1 MNYKNVFKTG
11 LLMLSMALVFSCSKD
26 DETPQEP
33 QETYNAEV
41 AVTDAPIDNA
51 NVQGAFVTIANVKI
65 NGQAVEGFEKTTVN
79 LLALQNGKIEA
90 LGNVQLESGVTSN
103 ITIELDNETDDQGN
117 APGSYIEMANGDTK
131 ALLTSSKEIVLN
143 SAAEVKENNENRI
156 VLDFDLRKL
165 IVLEGEADDSFAFV
179 ADSEFSNSVR
189 AVNEADAGTIKGNV
203 DDSGNVSEKIV
214 VFAYKEG
221 TYSEGEAN
229 PSGNVRFQNAVNSSV
244 VTEADGSYELHFL
257 EEGDYELHF
266 ASYTQ
271 NTAGKAEFQGMLE
284 VGAATGLDLN
294 LFGFPLTANNT
305 LEMNVVVK
313 GMLTQ

>member
-11 LLMLSMALVFSCSKD
+11 LLMFSMALVFSCSKEED
-26 DETPQEP
+26 PQEP
-33 QETYNAEV
+33 QQTYNTEV
-41 AVTDAPIDNA
+41 AVTDAPIDQA
-51 NVQGAFVTIANVKI
+51 NVEGAFVTITNVKI
-65 NGQAVEGFEKTTVN
+65 NGKAVEGFEKTTVN
-79 LLALQNGKIEA
+79 LLALQNGTIEA

-103 ITIELDNETDDQGN
+103 ITIELDNETDAQGN
-117 APGSYIEMANGDTK
+117 APGSYIALANGEK
-131 ALLTSSKEIVLN
+131 RALLTSSKEIVLN

-165 IVLEGEADDSFAFV
+165 IVLEGEANDSFAFV

-214 VFAYKEG
+214 VFAYQKG
-221 TYSEGEAN
+221 TYSEEEAN
-229 PSGNVRFQNAVNSSV
+229 PNANVRFQNAVNSSV

-266 ASYTQ
+266 ASYAE
-271 NTAGKAEFQGMLE
+271 NAEGKAEFQGMLD
-284 VGAATGLDLN
+284 VDTALGLDLS
-294 LFGFPLTANNT
+294 LAGFGLTANNT
-305 LEMNVVVK
+305 LQMNVVVK